1 MTDFLVKH
9 FVKNYTDTED
19 IKVRENYGT
28 MAGIT
33 GIVCNIFLFVLK
45 FAVGTLSG
53 SISVL
58 SDAFN
63 NLSDSASCVVTLFGC
78 KMAAKPADKD
88 HPFGHGR
95 MEYMSAFIVAVL
107 ILLVGTELL
116 KSSLKAIIKGDAA
129 PVYSAYA
136 IAVLAVSMLIK
147 LWMYIFNR
155 KLFKRVESGVFK
167 ATALDSLND
176 IMSTGAILL
185 SVAVSLCFKLPFNL
199 DAVMGLLVS
208 LFILYSGFA
217 TGRDTL
223 NLILGNPPDEDT
235 VEEIKNTVLS
245 FEGFIGIHDLMVHN
259 YGPGRQFASVH
270 VEVPQ
275 DSDFVKCHEQA
286 DLCERL
292 INEKYN
298 IQLVIHMDPIDTNS
312 PAVKTARE
320 AMTAELK
327 KIDENMSL
335 HDFRMTPLSDK
346 RTNLIF
352 DAVIPPEYEN
362 RKEEL
367 RQRISDAAK
376 SIDKTY
382 FCVITFDIDFTGH
395 N

>member
-1 MTDFLVKH
+1 MTNLLIKL
-9 FVKNYTDTED
+9 FVKDSKNTSDPA
-19 IKVRENYGT
+19 VRKRYGYLG
-28 MAGIT
+28 AFT
-33 GIVCNIFLFVLK
+33 GIVLNILLFLGKLI
-45 FAVGTLSG
+45 AGILSG
-53 SISVL
+53 GISVIA
-58 SDAFN
+58 DAFN
-63 NLSDSASCVVTLFGC
+63 NLSDAGSSIMTFVGF
-78 KMAAKPADKD
+78 KMAGMPADSE
-88 HPFGHGR
+88 HPYGHGR

-107 ILLVGTELL
+107 ILLVGAELL
-116 KSSLKAIIKGDAA
+116 ESSLKAIIKGDAA

-352 DAVIPPEYEN
+352 DAVIPPEYES

-367 RQRISDAAK
+367 RRRISDAAK

>member
-107 ILLVGTELL
+107 ILLVGAELL
-116 KSSLKAIIKGDAA
+116 ESSLKAIIKGDAA

-136 IAVLAVSMLIK
+136 IAVLAVSMFIK